1 MRTKSGRIPSLV
13 LTILAV
19 IILATGCAQ
28 QSAGP
33 AKSTLTL
40 SPPLLRASQ
49 FLQMQE
55 PTEQLASYLSQ
66 VSGVKVQAYVPTDYG
81 NTILGLRDGTIDIAY
96 FPAGLFSKVEAELGV
111 TAAFL
116 VTVDGSAT
124 EDGAIWVRADSG
136 LSSVSQLRGKTIV
149 AADAY
154 SAAGWLLPAAELKAA
169 GVDPLSDTNT
179 QFKAVEADSLVAVLE
194 GDADAAFALRSAL
207 DDDAVAEAGGAAQ
220 LKTLKEYKDVPIGVI
235 VYSNSVTKAQARD
248 LDKAFA
254 GIAKSGFTGTDSDGN
269 SVPLLQVMGWDGVK
283 AAKASDFKTIAEKS
297 KALGMIASK

>member
-19 IILATGCAQ
+19 IILATGCA

-81 NTILGLRDGTIDIAY
+81 NTILGLRDGTIDVAY

-136 LSSVSQLRGKTIV
+136 VTSLSQLRGKTIV

-169 GVDPLSDTNT
+169 GVDPLSDTDT
-179 QFKAVEADSLVAVLE
+179 
-194 GDADAAFALRSAL
+194 R
-207 DDDAVAEAGGAAQ
+207 
-220 LKTLKEYKDVPIGVI
+220 
-235 VYSNSVTKAQARD
+235 
-248 LDKAFA
+248 
-254 GIAKSGFTGTDSDGN
+254 
-269 SVPLLQVMGWDGVK
+269 
-283 AAKASDFKTIAEKS
+283 
-297 KALGMIASK
+297 